1 MIIYHVVLPEVWAR
15 FEGRP
20 SFRTPSLETEGF
32 IHCSFESQLNGVIKR
47 YYAKDLELL
56 ILHIETDKLRSKL
69 VTEESTGGELYPHIY
84 GRINMD
90 AIVQVEPRVN

>member
-1 MIIYHVVLPEVWAR
+1 MIIYHVVLPETWAK

-32 IHCSFESQLNGVIKR
+32 IHCSFESQLEGVINR
-47 YYAKDLELL
+47 YYANAGELL
-56 ILHIETDKLRSKL
+56 VLHIDTDKLKSKL
-69 VTEESTGGELYPHIY
+69 VKEESTGGELYPHIY

-90 AIVQVEPRVN
+90 AIAHVEPRTN

>member
-1 MIIYHVVLPEVWAR
+1 MIIYHVVLPEIWAQ

-32 IHCSFESQLNGVIKR
+32 IHCSFESQLEGVVRR
-47 YYAKDLELL
+47 YYGNHLQLL
-56 ILHIETDKLRSKL
+56 ILHIDTDKLKSKL
-69 VTEESTGGELYPHIY
+69 VKEESTGGEIYPHIY

-90 AIVQVEPRVN
+90 AIVRVEPRIN